1 MPLHASFASDP
12 ACIAHV
18 AGLPDEA
25 DVLYHTLA
33 SDGVYVSGCYIAVVR
48 STREVT
54 PHPGPYLGP
63 YLSSIAVVR
72 STREVTPYLSR
83 PLSRPLSKLHRRGA
97 PAS

>member
-25 DVLYHTLA
+25 DVLYHKLA

-54 PHPGPYLGP
+54 PYPGPYVGP
-63 YLSSIAVVR
+63 YLDPYRGSLQSPSPWCDPTR
-72 STREVTPYLSR
+72 GTHELTST
-83 PLSRPLSKLHRRGA
+83 
-97 PAS
+97 